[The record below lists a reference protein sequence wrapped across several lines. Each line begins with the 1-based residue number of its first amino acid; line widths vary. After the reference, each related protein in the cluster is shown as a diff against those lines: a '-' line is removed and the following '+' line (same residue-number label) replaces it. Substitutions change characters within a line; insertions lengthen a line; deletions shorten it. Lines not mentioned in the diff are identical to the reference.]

1 MKVFE
6 KSYKTNNDLGLATG
20 LNFDTS
26 NMCVFDI
33 ETTGLHYD
41 RSKVILTAMLMPSEF
56 GYTITQYL
64 AENHYE
70 ENKVIDATL
79 KFFED
84 NKIEYLVTFNG
95 GGFDIP
101 FFNQRCNNLHLEKS
115 IHMYNYDIFRFL
127 RKETDLKTRLTSM
140 SQASIERF
148 LGIRNVRKDTISGK
162 ESVQLYNRYVLDGNR
177 IHEALILTHN
187 REDVQQLYSIMQ
199 AIHSDAFASNL
210 IDDSLDKALASFG
223 FPLSGRFSVHSHIN
237 KGKLEYR
244 IIGSQYSMPFD
255 AAVYPNGDSPLRASF
270 NKKTATY
277 EIILPLNEYEDSL
290 FLDTKALGISEQLQ
304 GHNNYI
310 NGYYIVSEN
319 GQDDYN
325 AVNIFSQTLLIYL
338 VNILEPFSDTPYR
351 VNR

>member
-95 GGFDIP
+95 GGFDIDVCFAQLITNQYWLCRQ
-101 FFNQRCNNLHLEKS
+101 FF
-115 IHMYNYDIFRFL
+115 
-127 RKETDLKTRLTSM
+127 
-140 SQASIERF
+140 
-148 LGIRNVRKDTISGK
+148 
-162 ESVQLYNRYVLDGNR
+162 
-177 IHEALILTHN
+177 
-187 REDVQQLYSIMQ
+187 
-199 AIHSDAFASNL
+199 
-210 IDDSLDKALASFG
+210 
-223 FPLSGRFSVHSHIN
+223 
-237 KGKLEYR
+237 
-244 IIGSQYSMPFD
+244 
-255 AAVYPNGDSPLRASF
+255 
-270 NKKTATY
+270 
-277 EIILPLNEYEDSL
+277 
-290 FLDTKALGISEQLQ
+290 
-304 GHNNYI
+304 
-310 NGYYIVSEN
+310 
-319 GQDDYN
+319 
-325 AVNIFSQTLLIYL
+325 IFSQCLPSL
-338 VNILEPFSDTPYR
+338 VI
-351 VNR
+351 

>member
-6 KSYKTNNDLGLATG
+6 KNYKAQNSSLETG
-20 LNFDTS
+20 LDFDKS
-26 NMCVFDI
+26 KMCVFDI
-33 ETTGLHYD
+33 ETTGLNYD
-41 RSKVILTAMLMPSEF
+41 RAKVILTAMLVPTVS

-64 AENHYE
+64 AENYYE

-79 KFFED
+79 NFFED

-95 GGFDIP
+95 CGFDIP
-101 FFNQRCNNLHLEKS
+101 FFNQRCNKLSCEKK
-115 IHMYNYDIFRFL
+115 IQMYNYDIFRFL

-199 AIHSDAFASNL
+199 AIHSDAFANNWKKGS
-210 IDDSLDKALASFG
+210 IDNALASFG
-223 FPLSGRFSVHSHIN
+223 FPLSGRFSVRSYIN
-237 KGKLEYR
+237 KGKLQYR

-255 AAVYPNGDSPLRASF
+255 AAIYPDGDRPLRASF
-270 NKKTATY
+270 NKKTSTY
-277 EIILPLNEYEDSL
+277 EIILPLNEYDDSL
-290 FLDTKALGISEQLQ
+290 FLNTKALGISEQLQ
-304 GHNNYI
+304 GLDNYV

-319 GQDDYN
+319 GKEDYK
-325 AVNIFSQTLLIYL
+325 AINIFSQTLLIYL
-338 VNILEPFSDTPYR
+338 VNILEPFADTPDG